1 MIEGREVLERAS
13 SRYRLRRIM
22 AAALLVAGTAA
33 GAIAIARLLPPGAFR
48 LAVAAI
54 AVAAALVVAASAI
67 RSSPRP
73 AAIARH
79 LDRADP
85 ALEDSSELLLADAA
99 DLGLTDRLERERA
112 ARALSARPPAL
123 GGLPDRTSVRMAV
136 AGFTGMI
143 VALAAG
149 IADAG
154 GIRGSARGAEAGGP
168 LSASAPGRGTAPR
181 VRALTITVQPPRYT
195 GRPLRRQDGWDLDVE
210 EGARITWAIE
220 LDRAGTASRLVLSTG
235 DTVALAPGI
244 GTTLSGSATARAPAL
259 YQLVHADGDAEYH
272 RLLVRPDEA
281 PSVTVL
287 RPAPRSTIATGT
299 ARQVAVETLVADD
312 HGVADAALVATVT
325 TGEGEGVRF
334 RELRLPLGA
343 GTRQREGTLFRRIL
357 DLDSLGMAPG
367 DELYFHAVAQD
378 FRTPR
383 PNEGRSETV
392 FIALADTAARTG
404 ADFGGLA
411 VSTLPEYFRSQRQI
425 IIDTER
431 LIADAAA
438 LPADVFRERANAI
451 GMDQGLLR
459 LRYGAFTGEEFESE
473 VEPDEAHQ
481 HDSEESATLLAP
493 ATRATLKGAIA
504 QMWEA
509 ELLLR
514 TYRPKDALPYEQR
527 ALELLKAVQQAS
539 RSYVQ
544 RVGFAPP
551 PLEPARKRLSGK
563 LDGIRNPEV
572 RDTVQPPPR
581 QPAIAAALERTAAIA
596 GGLPGTTADLDLLD
610 RAADE
615 IARQPAGSG
624 ESAGAQLDAIRAV
637 RALASSLRSGR
648 ACPGC
653 AGAALQALA
662 GRLDP
667 APPSASRR
675 SPASPLARR
684 YLDLIASP

>member
-1 MIEGREVLERAS
+1 MIEGREALERAAS
-13 SRYRLRRIM
+13 GYRLRRSM

-33 GAIAIARLLPPGAFR
+33 GAIAIAGWLQPGGPR
-48 LAVAAI
+48 LALAVI
-54 AVAAALVVAASAI
+54 AVGTALVVAARGV
-67 RSSPRP
+67 RSSPLP

-85 ALEDSSELLLADAA
+85 ALEDSSELLLADPA

-112 ARALSARPPAL
+112 ARALAARPPAL
-123 GGLPDRTSVRMAV
+123 AGLPDRAAVRMAA
-136 AGFTGMI
+136 AGLAGLI
-143 VALAAG
+143 VALGAG
-149 IADAG
+149 VAG
-154 GIRGSARGAEAGGP
+154 NRSAARGADAHAP
-168 LSASAPGRGTAPR
+168 VSASAPGSSSAPS
-181 VRALTITVQPPRYT
+181 VRAVTITVQPPRYT
-195 GRPLRRQDGWDLDVE
+195 GRPPRRQDGWDLDVD

-220 LDRAGTASRLVLSTG
+220 LDRAGTASRLVMSTG
-235 DTVALAPGI
+235 DTVALAPGS
-244 GTTLSGSATARAPAL
+244 GTTLSGWATARASAL
-259 YQLVHADGDAEYH
+259 YQLVHGDGDAEYH

-287 RPAPRSTIATGT
+287 RPAPRSTIAAGA
-299 ARQVAVETLVADD
+299 ARRVTVETLVQDD
-312 HGVADAALVATVT
+312 HAVGDAALVATVT

-334 RELRLPLGA
+334 RELRLPLAA
-343 GTRQREGTLFRRIL
+343 GTRQRSGTLFRRTI
-357 DLDSLGMAPG
+357 DLDSLGMVPG
-367 DELYFHAVAQD
+367 DELYFHALAHD
-378 FRTPR
+378 TRTPR

-392 FIALADTAARTG
+392 FIALADTAAPTG
-404 ADFGGLA
+404 AGFGGLA

-438 LPADVFRERANAI
+438 LPADIFRERANAI

-459 LRYGAFTGEEFESE
+459 LRYGAFTGEEFESG

-481 HDSEESATLLAP
+481 HDSEENATLLAP
-493 ATRATLKGAIA
+493 ATKATLKGAIA

-509 ELLLR
+509 ELRLR
-514 TYRPKDALPYEQR
+514 TYRPKEALPYEQR
-527 ALELLKAVQQAS
+527 ALELLKSVQQAS

-563 LDGIRNPEV
+563 LDGIGSREV
-572 RDTVQPPPR
+572 RDTVPPRPR
-581 QPAIAAALERTAAIA
+581 QPAIAAALERAAA
-596 GGLPGTTADLDLLD
+596 MADGMPGTTADLELLD

-615 IARQPAGSG
+615 IARQPAGRG
-624 ESAGAQLDAIRAV
+624 QDPAVQLDAIRAV

-648 ACPGC
+648 PCSGC
-653 AGAALQALA
+653 AGLALRALA

-667 APPSASRR
+667 APHSASRR
-675 SPASPLARR
+675 SPAGSLARR
-684 YLDLIASP
+684 YLDLIESP

>member
-1 MIEGREVLERAS
+1 MIEAREALERAAS
-13 SRYRLRRIM
+13 SYRLRRII
-22 AAALLVAGTAA
+22 AAAMLVAGTAA
-33 GAIAIARLLPPGAFR
+33 AAIVTAGLLPPGALR
-48 LAVAAI
+48 LAVGTI
-54 AVAAALVVAASAI
+54 AVGASLVVAARAI
-67 RSSPRP
+67 RASPRP

-85 ALEDSSELLLADAA
+85 ALEDSSELLLADPA

-112 ARALSARPPAL
+112 ARALAARPPAL
-123 GGLPDRTSVRMAV
+123 GALPDRTAIRMAMAGFAGFIAALTAGV
-136 AGFTGMI
+136 AGTLGT
-143 VALAAG
+143 
-149 IADAG
+149 
-154 GIRGSARGAEAGGP
+154 ARGAGADANAP
-168 LSASAPGRGTAPR
+168 VASSAPGSGTAAR
-181 VRALTITVQPPRYT
+181 VRALTITIQPPRYT
-195 GRPLRRQDGWDLDVE
+195 RRPERRQHGWDLDVE

-220 LDRAGTASRLVLSTG
+220 LDPAGTASRLVMSTG
-235 DTVALAPGI
+235 DTVALAPGS
-244 GTTLSGSATARAPAL
+244 GTTLTGSATARVSAL
-259 YQLVHADGDAEYH
+259 YQLVHGDGDGEYH

-287 RPAPRSTIATGT
+287 RPAPRSTIATGA
-299 ARQVAVETLVADD
+299 ARRVAVEALVEDD
-312 HGVADAALVATVT
+312 HAVAGAGLVATVT

-334 RELRLPLGA
+334 RELRLPLGT
-343 GTRQREGTLFRRIL
+343 GTRQRGGTLFRRTL
-357 DLDSLGMAPG
+357 DLDSLGMSPG

-378 FRTPR
+378 TRTPR

-392 FIALADTAARTG
+392 FIALADTAARAG

-411 VSTLPEYFRSQRQI
+411 ISTLPEYFRSQRQI

-459 LRYGAFTGEEFESE
+459 LRYGAFTGEEFESS

-493 ATRATLKGAIA
+493 ATKATLKGAIA

-509 ELLLR
+509 ELRLR
-514 TYRPKDALPYEQR
+514 TYRPKEALPHEQR

-544 RVGFAPP
+544 RVGFGPP

-563 LDGIRNPEV
+563 LDGIRSREV
-572 RDTVQPPPR
+572 RDTVQLPPR
-581 QPAIAAALERTAAIA
+581 QPAIAAALERTAALAA
-596 GGLPGTTADLDLLD
+596 GIPAATADLDLLD

-624 ESAGAQLDAIRAV
+624 EGPAAQLDAIRAV

-653 AGAALQALA
+653 AGAALRALA

-667 APPSASRR
+667 APPSASPRA
-675 SPASPLARR
+675 PAGPLARR
-684 YLDLIASP
+684 YLDLIESP

>member
-1 MIEGREVLERAS
+1 MIEGRAALERAAL
-13 SRYRLRRIM
+13 RYRLRRLM
-22 AAALLVAGTAA
+22 AGALLAAGAAAA
-33 GAIAIARLLPPGAFR
+33 AIAIAGLLPAGALRFT
-48 LAVAAI
+48 VAGI
-54 AVAAALVVAASAI
+54 IIAAALVVAARAV
-67 RSSPRP
+67 RGSPRP
-73 AAIARH
+73 DAIARH

-85 ALEDSSELLLADAA
+85 ALEDSSELLLANPA
-99 DLGLTDRLERERA
+99 DLGVTDRLERERT
-112 ARALSARPPAL
+112 ARALAARPPTL
-123 GGLPDRTSVRMAV
+123 GGLPDRTAVRMAA
-136 AGFTGMI
+136 AGLAGLA

-149 IADAG
+149 VAGVADT
-154 GIRGSARGAEAGGP
+154 R
-168 LSASAPGRGTAPR
+168 ASVRGTGAGTAAAPASGFVPR
-181 VRALTITVQPPRYT
+181 VRAITITVQPPRYT

-210 EGARITWAIE
+210 EGARITWTVE
-220 LDRAGTASRLVLSTG
+220 LDRAGTASRLVMSTG
-235 DTVALAPGI
+235 DTVPLAARS
-244 GTTLSGSATARAPAL
+244 GTTLSGSATARASAL
-259 YQLVHADGDAEYH
+259 YQLVHGDGDAEYH

-287 RPAPRSTIATGT
+287 RPPPRSTIAAGAMRRVT
-299 ARQVAVETLVADD
+299 VETLVQDD
-312 HGVADAALVATVT
+312 HAVGDAALVATVT

-334 RELRLPLGA
+334 RELRLPLVA
-343 GTRQREGTLFRRIL
+343 GTRQRSGTRFRRTL

-367 DELYFHAVAQD
+367 DELYFHALAHD
-378 FRTPR
+378 TRTPR
-383 PNEGRSETV
+383 PNQGRSETV
-392 FIALADTAARTG
+392 FIALADTAAPTG

-438 LPADVFRERANAI
+438 LPTDIFRERANAI

-473 VEPDEAHQ
+473 VEPEEAHQ

-493 ATRATLKGAIA
+493 ATKATLKGAIA

-509 ELLLR
+509 ELRLR
-514 TYRPKDALPYEQR
+514 TYRPKEALPYEQR
-527 ALELLKAVQQAS
+527 ALELLKTVQQAS

-563 LDGIRNPEV
+563 LDGIRSLEV
-572 RDTVQPPPR
+572 RDTVQPPPG
-581 QPAIAAALERTAAIA
+581 QPAIAAALERTAAMA
-596 GGLPGTTADLDLLD
+596 DGVSGTKADLALLD

-615 IARQPAGSG
+615 IARQPADSG
-624 ESAGAQLDAIRAV
+624 EGAVAQLDAIRAV

-653 AGAALQALA
+653 AGAALRALA
-662 GRLDP
+662 GRLAP
-667 APPSASRR
+667 APPAASRR
-675 SPASPLARR
+675 TPAGPLARR
-684 YLDLIASP
+684 YLDLIESP